1 MSEWDDLSLVR
12 ALVHDLRHCGGKLAN
27 ASDANRKVA
36 GKAAGELAVLAL
48 NAADCISYLS
58 VTILALGKE
67 RENYKAALLEE
78 LAPPPLPDDEEQF
91 GDLLSCPFCGG
102 MPASVDI
109 DEGENAGGSC
119 VECTECGASSNLDF
133 GRKENFRSNW
143 NRRVTSR
150 FRDGANIHG
159 IGPDTADGLNPD
171 YREPELS
178 NEEAKAAIEA
188 WAGPMPRF
196 TATGGGDRR

>member
-1 MSEWDDLSLVR
+1 MSEWDDLELVR
-12 ALVHDLRHCGGKLAN
+12 AIVHDLRHCGGKLAN
-27 ASDANRKVA
+27 ASDPQRKIA
-36 GKAAGELAVLAL
+36 GRAAGEMAVLAL

-78 LAPPPLPDDEEQF
+78 LAPPPL
-91 GDLLSCPFCGG
+91 
-102 MPASVDI
+102 
-109 DEGENAGGSC
+109 
-119 VECTECGASSNLDF
+119 
-133 GRKENFRSNW
+133 RK
-143 NRRVTSR
+143 
-150 FRDGANIHG
+150 
-159 IGPDTADGLNPD
+159 PD

-196 TATGGGDRR
+196 TATGGGRGR